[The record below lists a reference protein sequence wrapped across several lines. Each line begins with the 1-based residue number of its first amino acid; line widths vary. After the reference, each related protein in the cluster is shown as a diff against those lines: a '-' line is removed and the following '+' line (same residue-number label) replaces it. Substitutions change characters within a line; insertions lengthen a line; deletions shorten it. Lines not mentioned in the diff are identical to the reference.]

1 MASMPQV
8 SVEGWRTVR
17 VIARVAH
24 YSFINIGRGVLAAL
38 FAFNGRMYLS
48 LALVSSLG
56 AG

>member
-1 MASMPQV
+1 MSRV

-24 YSFINIGRGVLAAL
+24 YSFINIGRGALAAL
-38 FAFNGRMYLS
+38 FAFNGPMYLS
-48 LALVSSLG
+48 LTLVNSLG